1 MTASS
6 RRQYAEMMLAKAQAS
21 MHVACIMDGNGRWAA
36 RQGLPRM
43 VGHRRGAARAK
54 EIVAAAPDLGIT
66 HLTLYAFSTEN
77 WRRPIEEVVG
87 LTRIFSIYIRAEA
100 HRLLDEGVKL
110 RFIGDR
116 APLDPRLRRLMDW
129 SEALT
134 QHNTRLVL
142 TVAIN
147 YGGRAELIRAAQK
160 LVDGARNGLILPDD
174 VDEDAVTN
182 LLTTAGLPDPDLIIR
197 TSGETRISNFM
208 LWQSAYAE
216 YEFIPTL
223 WPDFTTRDMET
234 IVQRF
239 RARDRRFGAVPD
251 ALGVKL
257 NRKAT

>member
-1 MTASS
+1 
-6 RRQYAEMMLAKAQAS
+6 MMWAKAQAS
-21 MHVACIMDGNGRWAA
+21 LHVACIMDGNGRWAA

-87 LTRIFSIYIRAEA
+87 LSRIFSIYIRAEA
-100 HRLLDEGVKL
+100 RRLLDEGVKL

-116 APLDPRLRRLMDW
+116 TPLDPRLRRLMDW

-134 QHNTRLVL
+134 RHNTRLVL

-147 YGGRAELIRAAQK
+147 YGGRAELIMAAQK
-160 LVDGARNGLILPDD
+160 LVDKARNGLIGPDD

-223 WPDFTTRDMET
+223 WPDFTPRDMES

-239 RARDRRFGAVPD
+239 RSRDRRFGAVPD
-251 ALGVKL
+251 VLGVKIS
-257 NRKAT
+257 RQAT